1 MRGLFPITL
10 GPTTFNGRTL
20 LKRLNAFSKR
30 LCPPVVYITR
40 KPLCETQRGLVRL
53 EGEPP
58 WRVWMTLD
66 GFGKSGVGRQLA
78 PTLHENSK
86 HNRYHHWERGN
97 HGTTI
102 SYQQDIQRDHHLAL
116 LLCCL
121 HCLDEDL
128 AAQETPKAKP
138 ISVQTSSRFSNVF
151 AHARHLLKLSSTDVI
166 SSENFLG
173 RAKELAKLKNFFSG
187 RFNNLFQLDSD
198 LSDSSGTHTAP
209 MSGSLYISGPPG
221 TGKTHMIKSVLLNQD
236 HEVGRALN
244 KAGVHVHFINCV
256 ALSTSTGVT
265 GLSSGT
271 GLNALDE
278 QLWHHVAACLGIS
291 RSSSTKGKQLTSRA
305 LVETHVIKNDIPRRL
320 VYRLEPF
327 SNSVSL
333 ILSPLLP
340 LSIIILDEIDY
351 LAASKLPLITPL
363 LALSNKSPSAN
374 FTVIGIANTLDLTT
388 RLGKSSVFHT
398 NDTQIE
404 PELIHFT
411 SFESTDLVDIAKQRL
426 KHLYTSYAHST
437 GPDWSVSTPQKL
449 FACSSSDTLLDQDPN
464 SVPLFHPAAL
474 QLCAKKVAAVTGDLR
489 TFLSIL
495 RKLVESLE
503 QNVIR
508 NSQFLEPLSENQ
520 RSVLDTPTKRRKF
533 TRAISTTQLAPDL
546 GRRTCEDE
554 WSKGQVK
561 DPCTH
566 FTPTTAP
573 KISPSDVVKYLKT
586 SGILETPTFNTSQAE
601 CLKKLQDLNLH
612 QSLVLVCL
620 CVAWSREQDECNYTG
635 YVVGK
640 SQAYEIYRSCLKS
653 GDRYGSRNTFNVGI
667 NPVSESEWG
676 DLLESGLQTRGLVS
690 CSNERAGPSRPSTPS
705 TSQNNAAQSPFKS
718 PSKRKTG
725 AFQRSALCT
734 PTKLKPINFNSPHS
748 SHRHTPSKSSA
759 NDGQVLLAPVH
770 SIAVLIQA
778 IQSLASR
785 SDQLPAAADDAPR
798 FSPEIIGILNQLLIT
813 EERRARVEK
822 KRKALQSDE
831 LSDTLGQK
839 AKFARLDDDE
849 VDQENLV
856 KGRLMT
862 IEDEGS
868 CRD

>member
-1 MRGLFPITL
+1 
-10 GPTTFNGRTL
+10 
-20 LKRLNAFSKR
+20 
-30 LCPPVVYITR
+30 
-40 KPLCETQRGLVRL
+40 
-53 EGEPP
+53 
-58 WRVWMTLD
+58 
-66 GFGKSGVGRQLA
+66 
-78 PTLHENSK
+78 
-86 HNRYHHWERGN
+86 
-97 HGTTI
+97 
-102 SYQQDIQRDHHLAL
+102 
-116 LLCCL
+116 
-121 HCLDEDL
+121 
-128 AAQETPKAKP
+128 
-138 ISVQTSSRFSNVF
+138 
-151 AHARHLLKLSSTDVI
+151 
-166 SSENFLG
+166 
-173 RAKELAKLKNFFSG
+173 
-187 RFNNLFQLDSD
+187 
-198 LSDSSGTHTAP
+198 
-209 MSGSLYISGPPG
+209 
-221 TGKTHMIKSVLLNQD
+221 
-236 HEVGRALN
+236 
-244 KAGVHVHFINCV
+244 
-256 ALSTSTGVT
+256 
-265 GLSSGT
+265 
-271 GLNALDE
+271 
-278 QLWHHVAACLGIS
+278 
-291 RSSSTKGKQLTSRA
+291 LTSRA
-305 LVETHVIKNDIPRRL
+305 LVETHVTKNEVPRR
-320 VYRLEPF
+320 
-327 SNSVSL
+327 
-333 ILSPLLP
+333 
-340 LSIIILDEIDY
+340 IIILDEIDY

-363 LALSNKSPSAN
+363 LALSHKSPNAN
-374 FTVIGIANTLDLTT
+374 FTVIGIANTLDLTA
-388 RLGKSSVFHT
+388 RLSKSSVFHT

-503 QNVIR
+503 QNAIR
-508 NSQFLEPLSENQ
+508 NSQFLEPLSDNQ
-520 RSVLDTPTKRRKF
+520 KSVLDTPTKRRKF
-533 TRAISTTQLAPDL
+533 TRVISTTQLAPDL

-554 WSKGQVK
+554 WSKGQLK
-561 DPCTH
+561 DPCAH

-640 SQAYEIYRSCLKS
+640 SQAYEIYRSCLKP
-653 GDRYGSRNTFNVGI
+653 GDRYGARNTFNVGI

-690 CSNERAGPSRPSTPS
+690 CSNERGGPSRPSTPS
-705 TSQNNAAQSPFKS
+705 TSQNNAVQSPFKS

-748 SHRHTPSKSSA
+748 SHRHTPSKSTA
-759 NDGQVLLAPVH
+759 HDGQVLLAPVH

-785 SDQLPAAADDAPR
+785 SDQLPVAADDAPR
-798 FSPEIIGILNQLLIT
+798 FSPEIIAILNQLLVS

-822 KRKALQSDE
+822 KRKATQSDL
-831 LSDTLGQK
+831 LSDPLGHK

-856 KGRLMT
+856 KGRLMS